1 MESTS
6 KVEKVWNLFQEF
18 FFSRFGTILVIY
30 LFILLFCSLK
40 MLNEPKNWFRCVI
53 NVAFKMYK
61 LRKCVV
67 GTQM

>member
-6 KVEKVWNLFQEF
+6 KVEKVWNLFKEIF
-18 FFSRFGTILVIY
+18 VSRFGSFLVIY
-30 LFILLFCSLK
+30 LFLLLFCSLK